1 MTLSADPMEAGPNA
15 CPFVALEHDRD
26 ARSQVPDARHR
37 CYAEQVPAP
46 RTLDYQ
52 EKFCLSP
59 NFAACPVFAEWA
71 VRAAARPIPG
81 TGAAA
86 VAVAADPAPEL
97 WYERIDKTAAPK
109 GEERWPDSMEGA
121 VPPAVAALAAE
132 DANATQAEGQQLAAF
147 EASATPP
154 TDSIDIEEPV
164 GLAEPS
170 VPEAVVDEPPLG
182 ASTMLAAP
190 DAVDEDRG
198 FDPAPLPT
206 FLTARSPRQRFSNPP
221 VSPDENVAPVADPSV
236 RRSSG
241 KRDDGES
248 AFTRLLTMAAVV
260 IILALGIAT
269 VLIVPGLLAGN
280 PGTTARPTL
289 VAGASRQPTPVGS
302 TGGVGATLSPADETI
317 APATPT
323 PVPEATPTPTPRTY
337 KIQPGDRLRQ
347 IAREFGVTVE
357 QIMAANPEITD
368 PNDIQVGQ
376 RILIPS
382 P

>member
-1 MTLSADPMEAGPNA
+1 MEAGPNA

-26 ARSQVPDARHR
+26 ARSQLPDARHR

-86 VAVAADPAPEL
+86 VGVAADPAPEL
-97 WYERIDKTAAPK
+97 WHERLDKTTQPK
-109 GEERWPDSMEGA
+109 GEERWPDSMEGG
-121 VPPAVAALAAE
+121 VPVAAAALAAE
-132 DANATQAEGQQLAAF
+132 NATQAEGQQLAAF
-147 EASATPP
+147 DASATPP
-154 TDSIDIEEPV
+154 AEPIEIEEPV
-164 GLAEPS
+164 GLAEPV

-182 ASTMLAAP
+182 ASAMLAAP

-206 FLTARSPRQRFSNPP
+206 FLTARSPRPRFDAPAAST
-221 VSPDENVAPVADPSV
+221 DENLAPVADPSV

-241 KRDDGES
+241 RRDNDGES
-248 AFTRLLTMAAVV
+248 GFTRLLTMAAVV

-289 VAGASRQPTPVGS
+289 VAGSSRQPTAVG
-302 TGGVGATLSPADETI
+302 TNGGVGATGSPANGTV

-323 PVPEATPTPTPRTY
+323 PVPEATPTPTPRSY

-357 QIMAANPEITD
+357 QIMAANPEIAD